1 VSLDLAGQEVL
12 VIGLGLSGRSA
23 ARFCAE
29 LGARVTAADRRT
41 ADRLGPLDGI
51 PSDVRIVAGGELPD
65 PAGFDLVVPS
75 PGVPLERYASRAQR
89 VWGDIELA
97 YRALAVPIIAV
108 TGTNGK
114 STTVR
119 MIEAMLR
126 GADWRARAAGN
137 VGTPALSLVG
147 MPLDVAVLEVSSFQL
162 EAVDA
167 FRPRVAVV
175 LNVSPDHLD
184 RHGDLAAY
192 TAAKARI
199 FSRQRSDDALVL
211 NFDDP
216 AVRAMAGRASGEV
229 FGFSRREA
237 VERGVFFDSN
247 AAVWRNAGHSTRLD
261 LSSFTLPGT
270 HNIENAMAALCAVLA
285 LGVEPR
291 GALTGLREFRGLAH
305 RCEIVAR
312 QAGVTWVNDSKATNP
327 GAAQRSIEGFDAPL
341 LWLAGGR
348 DKDLDF
354 KELADAAAA
363 RGVKH
368 ALLFG
373 EAASKLA
380 AALADRVPVTLVD
393 TLADAVSIAAAE
405 AASGDV
411 VLLAPACASFDQFE
425 NFEARG
431 DAFRLAVAR
440 ATAPLA
446 GAAG

>member
-1 VSLDLAGQEVL
+1 MRLDLAGKEVL

-29 LGARVTAADRRT
+29 RGARVTAADRRT
-41 ADRLGPLDGI
+41 PDRLGSLEGI
-51 PSDVRIVAGGELPD
+51 PSSVRIAAGGELPD
-65 PAGFDLVVPS
+65 PADFDLVVPS
-75 PGVPLERYASRAQR
+75 PGVPLERYAGRARR

-97 YRALAVPIIAV
+97 FRALDVPTIAV

-126 GADWRARAAGN
+126 AADWRARAAGN

-147 MPLDVAVLEVSSFQL
+147 MPLDVVVLEVSSFQL

-175 LNVSPDHLD
+175 LNLSPDHLD
-184 RHGDLAAY
+184 RHGDLEAY
-192 TAAKARI
+192 GAAKARI
-199 FSRQRSDDALVL
+199 FARQHADDALVL

-216 AVRAMAGRASGEV
+216 RVRAMAVDAPGRV
-229 FGFSRREA
+229 FGVSLRGPVR
-237 VERGVFFDSN
+237 RGVFFDSG
-247 AAVWRNAGHSTRLD
+247 AAVWCDGERSVRLD
-261 LSSFTLPGT
+261 LSSLELPGL
-270 HNIENAMAALCAVLA
+270 HNLENALAALCAVLA
-285 LGVEPR
+285 LGADPR
-291 GALTGLREFRGLAH
+291 SALFGLRDFRGLPH
-305 RCEIVAR
+305 RCEVVAR
-312 QAGVTWVNDSKATNP
+312 AAGVTWVNDSKATNP
-327 GAAQRSIEGFDAPL
+327 GAAKRSLEGFDAPV

-354 KELADAAAA
+354 GELADAAAA

-373 EAASKLA
+373 ETAGKLA
-380 AALADRVPVTLVD
+380 AALADRVPVTLVED
-393 TLADAVSIAAAE
+393 LESAVGLAADE
-405 AASGDV
+405 AADGDV

-425 NFEARG
+425 SFEDRG
-431 DAFRLAVAR
+431 DAFRRAVER
-440 ATAPLA
+440 TVG
-446 GAAG
+446 GASEGTG